1 MDRST
6 RQAVPDRRAGPQR
19 ALLADD
25 ALDLTAAWLRMIA
38 EPTRLRL
45 MAVLNE
51 GGASVQVLAG
61 RLSSSQQNV
70 SKHLGVLYRAGIV
83 SRRKQSPWVHYE
95 LVDWTGWWIV
105 EQIAA
110 AVISERDGEDLGRL
124 G

>member
-1 MDRST
+1 
-6 RQAVPDRRAGPQR
+6 
-19 ALLADD
+19 
-25 ALDLTAAWLRMIA
+25 MIA